1 MLSPGNFG
9 GCLEFWQ
16 VMNQLGLKEHPLL
29 CETECMTY
37 SGFKYS
43 PTEVEVSGYKHGHTL
58 AAFPGKRTQ
67 EALERLRP
75 AFPTIK
81 GAGTILETGL
91 RNTNSVLHPTITI
104 LNTGWLEETKGKFLF
119 YWQGISDGV
128 GKVIDKV
135 EEERM
140 SISQALGLNLT
151 PMLDVFRE
159 WYGHSG
165 AAGNTL
171 PEILRTNPVYEID
184 WAPPSLQHRFIIEDI
199 PYGMV
204 PMEKIG
210 RLAKIPTPLTTAF
223 IELACVLVG
232 EDLRKR
238 ARDLDSLGLADLSI
252 DELKRFFEEG
262 VL

>member
-1 MLSPGNFG
+1 
-9 GCLEFWQ
+9 
-16 VMNQLGLKEHPLL
+16 
-29 CETECMTY
+29 
-37 SGFKYS
+37 
-43 PTEVEVSGYKHGHTL
+43 
-58 AAFPGKRTQ
+58 
-67 EALERLRP
+67 
-75 AFPTIK
+75 
-81 GAGTILETGL
+81 
-91 RNTNSVLHPTITI
+91 
-104 LNTGWLEETKGKFLF
+104 
-119 YWQGISDGV
+119 
-128 GKVIDKV
+128 
-135 EEERM
+135 
-140 SISQALGLNLT
+140 
-151 PMLDVFRE
+151 
-159 WYGHSG
+159 
-165 AAGNTL
+165 L

-204 PMEKIG
+204 PMEQIG